1 MSPTSRLRPVA
12 LAALLALA
20 GAPAFA
26 FAAAPAPAATAPA
39 TTPAAP
45 RVPALAVTTLDG
57 RAWDIAEQRGSWVFV
72 NYWATWCAP
81 CLREMPE
88 LDELDHARDDL
99 VVIGLAYEETTEDDL
114 RAALA
119 QRPVRYP
126 IALVDVFAPPP
137 DFDVPRGL
145 PMSWLINPRGE
156 IVKPFLGPVTG
167 AEIEAAIAEAQA
179 ADAAG

>member
-1 MSPTSRLRPVA
+1 MSPTHRTRSAV
-12 LAALLALA
+12 LAALL
-20 GAPAFA
+20 A
-26 FAAAPAPAATAPA
+26 FAAAPAAAVAPAATEEA
-39 TTPAAP
+39 AAP

-57 RAWDIAEQRGSWVFV
+57 QAWDIAAQRGSWVFV